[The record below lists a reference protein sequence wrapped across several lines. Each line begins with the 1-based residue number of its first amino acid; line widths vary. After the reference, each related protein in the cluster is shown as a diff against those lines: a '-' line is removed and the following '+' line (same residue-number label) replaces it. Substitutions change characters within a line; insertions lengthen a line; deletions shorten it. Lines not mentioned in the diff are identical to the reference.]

1 MNGKKNSTRDVLVFF
16 MFLLF
21 FIFLCVREA
30 AVFHRVAA
38 SVFHRGAALFH
49 IYSIFGTVNGAV
61 QSGVNITLTDIDG
74 KGKATLTKTT
84 DANGNFSFMN
94 QAKGTYWVTPSLTGY
109 IFSPDGATITIT
121 GANVIGKAHFTAI
134 MVTVYIKK
142 SNIKLLK
149 MQTKQLT
156 AIIRPSA
163 ALNKDVMWTSSN
175 TSVASV
181 SSTGLVTAVAVGKTE
196 VKVTTRDGNMISTYS
211 VEVVSPDRL
220 IVIIKADDLT
230 ASIGSSFM
238 RLFNVC
244 NLAEIPFSAGLIIE
258 TLETATA
265 RPLAFL
271 SNLDPQEE
279 CELFIHGYTHY
290 MKNGKTEFIGPDEK
304 TQIATFKKI
313 LDTCHLYL
321 KRDLSVFCAPGGHT
335 DANTVLAL
343 DNFPSIKTV
352 FYSPTE
358 GNRLVIPWLLSAEY
372 EVGKMSNHNNIIE
385 QTKKLPTGTAAVI
398 QLHPNV
404 WTEKEWIEF
413 NLLIKAL
420 KEKGA
425 FFITPS
431 EYAKWIERLYPPHRI
446 YGHMKR
452 EQ

>member
-1 MNGKKNSTRDVLVFF
+1 

-21 FIFLCVREA
+21 FIFLCVRDA

-38 SVFHRGAALFH
+38 SVFHRGATLFH

-84 DANGNFSFMN
+84 DANGNVSFMI
-94 QAKGTYWVTPSLTGY
+94 QANRTYWVTPSLTGY

-121 GANVIGKAHFTAI
+121 GANVIGNAHFTAI

-142 SNIKLLK
+142 SSIKLLK

-163 ALNKDVMWTSSN
+163 ALNKDVIWTSSN

-196 VKVTTRDGNMISTYS
+196 VKVTTSDGNMISTYS

-244 NLAEIPFSAGLIIE
+244 NLAGIPFSAGLIIE

-265 RPLAFL
+265 SPLAFL

-321 KRDLSVFCAPGGHT
+321 KRT
-335 DANTVLAL
+335 
-343 DNFPSIKTV
+343 
-352 FYSPTE
+352 
-358 GNRLVIPWLLSAEY
+358 
-372 EVGKMSNHNNIIE
+372 
-385 QTKKLPTGTAAVI
+385 
-398 QLHPNV
+398 
-404 WTEKEWIEF
+404 
-413 NLLIKAL
+413 
-420 KEKGA
+420 
-425 FFITPS
+425 
-431 EYAKWIERLYPPHRI
+431 
-446 YGHMKR
+446 
-452 EQ
+452 